1 LKRKHTWRSIAR
13 VAIAASLLASS
24 ACTSDEPKKPNA
36 STAVAVG
43 PAGTSNPIS
52 LNGVS
57 VAVPP
62 GAIQAETELVVSTPT
77 RVDKAQS
84 PFGLASTSVDISF
97 KNGEQPTP
105 GKPLAVKIPLAGNF
119 RPDNANPQHAL
130 LYHSLPDSKGYR
142 LQPAII
148 KDGQLETE
156 LTHLSEW
163 RVVYIDGATLSSYAP
178 PVTKPVKRENCTS
191 EVQTKDA
198 GKVRV
203 SGTGWSTK
211 KDSPVNACLYTD
223 GDKPALS
230 ISNNMNYLLPV
241 ASTDGLQLDISSKD
255 AEEDMVRLI
264 TRRIIAPDM
273 KQVKGYLGREGTMTT
288 TISAKSL
295 PATVELV
302 GDPSTFLAES
312 TWIALKFLV
321 GMLVGK
327 PGNQVAADVKLVV
340 ESTEVLT
347 CLKNALDISTGK
359 MPNMMDIVDLVA
371 SKCTDEIA
379 KALSIYVANGD
390 WWGQAWSR
398 VSNLVGGGA
407 DAIKNVFTAVD
418 GIRLQFNGTIR
429 ITIKQQPVCPTA
441 KEFQAA
447 AMAYAALKFGSA
459 KVKTTANECHNGWVH
474 GYTQSWLDDAGFWGD
489 GVQTV
494 MHWNGNAWVVD
505 HMAGS
510 DALFIGEDKVCD
522 RMPAS
527 LRKEVC
533 IKI

>member
-1 LKRKHTWRSIAR
+1 MNRKHTWRRIVCV
-13 VAIAASLLASS
+13 VATASLLATS
-24 ACTSDEPKKPNA
+24 ACTDDEPKKPS
-36 STAVAVG
+36 STATAVG
-43 PAGTSNPIS
+43 PAGTSSPIS

-62 GAIQAETELVVSTPT
+62 GAVQSETELVVSAPT
-77 RVDKAQS
+77 RADKAQS

-97 KNGEQPTP
+97 KNGEQPAA
-105 GKPLAVKIPLAGNF
+105 GKPLAVKIPLAGAF
-119 RPDNANPQHAL
+119 RPDNANPQHAM
-130 LYHSLPDSKGYR
+130 LYHSLPDGKGFR
-142 LQPAII
+142 LQPAIV

-163 RVVYIDGATLSSYAP
+163 RVVYLDGATLSSYAP
-178 PVTKPVKRENCTS
+178 PVTTPVKRENCTS

-203 SGTGWSTK
+203 GGTGWSTK
-211 KDSPVNACLYTD
+211 KDSPVKACLYTD
-223 GDKPALS
+223 GDQPALS
-230 ISNNMNYLLPV
+230 ITNNLNYLLPV
-241 ASTDGLQLDISSKD
+241 ASTDGLKLDISSKD

-273 KQVKGYLGREGTMTT
+273 KQVKGYLGREGTLTT

-321 GMLVGK
+321 GMMVGK
-327 PGNQVAADVKLVV
+327 PGNQVAADVKLLI

-347 CLKNALDISTGK
+347 CLKNALDIGTGK
-359 MPNMMDIVDLVA
+359 MPSMMDVVDLVT
-371 SKCTDEIA
+371 SKCTDAVA
-379 KALSIYVANGD
+379 KALSIYVANNS

-398 VSNLVGGGA
+398 VSNLVGGGV
-407 DAIKNVFTAVD
+407 DAIKNAFTGIE
-418 GIRLQFNGTIR
+418 GIRLQFHGTIR
-429 ITIKQQPVCPTA
+429 ITVKQQPMCPTA
-441 KEFQAA
+441 KDFQAA
-447 AMAYAALKFGSA
+447 AMAYAAVKFGSA
-459 KVKTTANECHNGWVH
+459 KVKTVPGECHNGWVH

-505 HMAGS
+505 HMAGT

-533 IKI
+533 IRI